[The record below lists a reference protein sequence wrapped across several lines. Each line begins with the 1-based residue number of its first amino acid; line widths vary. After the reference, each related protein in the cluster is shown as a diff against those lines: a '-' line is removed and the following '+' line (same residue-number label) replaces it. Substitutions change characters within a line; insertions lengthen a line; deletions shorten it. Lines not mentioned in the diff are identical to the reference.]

1 VPKLI
6 ADVVARG
13 TVASPDQPTL
23 VIDDDL
29 ILRPFDDDDVEA
41 AVAAFSTPDIQYFHF
56 RSLDHDEALQWIEE
70 CRQGWR
76 SERAATWAI
85 ARRINRQVVGRVT
98 TYLSLADGRAEVSY
112 WVLPETRQGRVA
124 TRACR
129 SATQWAHSIGIH
141 RVELQHS
148 TKNEGSRHVAIAAG
162 FVCEGIQRGATIH
175 ADGWH
180 DMVLYAHISTDDP

>member
-1 VPKLI
+1 MPKLI
-6 ADVVARG
+6 ADVAATG
-13 TVASPDQPTL
+13 TVASSDQPTL

-41 AVAAFSTPDIQYFHF
+41 VVTAFSTPDIQYFHF
-56 RSLDHDEALQWIEE
+56 RSLDHEEALQWIEE

-85 ARRINRQVVGRVT
+85 TQRINHHVVGRVT
-98 TYLSLADGRAEVSY
+98 TYLSLADGRGEVSY
-112 WVLPETRQGRVA
+112 WVLPETRQRRVS

-148 TKNEGSRHVAIAAG
+148 TRNEGSRHVAIAAG
-162 FVCEGIQRGATIH
+162 FVREGIQRGATIH

-180 DMVLYAHISTDDP
+180 DMVLYAHISTDEP